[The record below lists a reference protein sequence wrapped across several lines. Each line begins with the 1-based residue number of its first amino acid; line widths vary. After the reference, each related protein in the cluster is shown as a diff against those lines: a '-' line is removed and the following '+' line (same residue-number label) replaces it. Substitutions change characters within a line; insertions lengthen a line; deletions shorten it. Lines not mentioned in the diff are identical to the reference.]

1 MTPCRTCAG
10 SRQGERRVSAADR
23 RHMHICRSPK
33 NLGTQKWA
41 VTASRSDGPAY
52 ASNNTGECQ
61 NLLCAADMMMAALH

>member
-1 MTPCRTCAG
+1 
-10 SRQGERRVSAADR
+10 
-23 RHMHICRSPK
+23 MHICRSPK
-33 NLGTQKWA
+33 NLGTQKWV